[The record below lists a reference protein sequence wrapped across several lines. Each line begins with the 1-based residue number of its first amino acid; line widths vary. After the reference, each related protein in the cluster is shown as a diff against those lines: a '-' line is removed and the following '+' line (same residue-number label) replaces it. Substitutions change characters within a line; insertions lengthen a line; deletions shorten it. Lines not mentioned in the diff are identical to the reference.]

1 MKRIN
6 KHLWLF
12 MMATVI
18 LGITWSCQT
27 DENEVTPQP
36 GELTF
41 LAEADQEGMIQI
53 GEKLENPYSVGNM
66 QKAWELLLEKD
77 PNGRTA
83 GKDIV
88 RTTHL
93 YIRFVPKDSAE
104 LELLEADT
112 TIMLWD
118 YPLDYEIT
126 EGGDFYHDPELP
138 IEQPTYQYCAVEVGK
153 KLPGVEY
160 QLLAELY
167 LPEEDEELG
176 DEVENGRTTGYS
188 IVDDLLAKA
197 FEITGNADDLEPN
210 KAEGLQNAKWNPS
223 GRVRVWDDRAK
234 RYVPVIGCKVRARRW
249 FRGKDAHT
257 DANGNYRIGKF
268 RSKRV
273 NYSIRWERYHF
284 SIRSGTFGQ
293 AWLNGPKKKRRS
305 WNVDL
310 GRKGSTRVT
319 DKQQYYAL
327 IHQAA
332 YDYYYG
338 NRFGLASPPRNSSWK
353 PQVKISASQTHRQH
367 DKRSHAAAYARTGGI
382 FPSVYIRQWNRTSDN
397 VYAVTCHELAHL
409 AHWDMDRSAFRSL
422 VVAAW
427 APFAPY
433 ILLPGREKYAA
444 VIESWGQGVEWQ
456 FAQQRY
462 RNRFGIGRYEY
473 EDNLRINGVTNGNY
487 QAQTIS
493 GDPIYTSIVVD
504 LMDTENQR
512 NTTGKGSTNIPLDR
526 VSGYTIRQIE
536 QSLKGARSW
545 KKWRDN
551 LRDQHINGSEN
562 RLNELF
568 ANWHK

>member
-1 MKRIN
+1 
-6 KHLWLF
+6 

-27 DENEVTPQP
+27 GENEVTPQP

-53 GEKLENPYSVGNM
+53 GEKLENPYTVKNM
-66 QKAWELLLEKD
+66 QKAWELLFEKN

-126 EGGDFYHDPELP
+126 EGGDFYHDPGLP

-167 LPEEDEELG
+167 LPEDDEELG
-176 DEVENGRTTGYS
+176 DEMENGRTTGYS

-197 FEITGNADDLEPN
+197 FEITGNADDFEPY
-210 KAEGLQNAKWNPS
+210 KEEGLQNAKWNPS
-223 GRVRVWDDRAK
+223 GRVRVWDDAAG

-305 WNVDL
+305 WHVDL

-382 FPSVYIRQWNRTSDN
+382 LPSVYIRQWNLRSDN

-409 AHWDMDRSAFRSL
+409 AHWDMDRGAFRSL

-427 APFAPY
+427 APVAPY
-433 ILLPGREKYAA
+433 ILLRGREKYAA
-444 VIESWGQGVEWQ
+444 VIESWATGVEWQ
-456 FAQQRY
+456 FAMGRY
-462 RNRFGIGRYEY
+462 RNHFRMANYEY
-473 EDNLRINGVTNGNY
+473 ESNEQDEKIAPFNARDNDL
-487 QAQTIS
+487 
-493 GDPIYTSIVVD
+493 IYTSIVVD
-504 LMDTENQR
+504 MIDNCNQR
-512 NTTGKGSTNIPLDR
+512 DACNRFSTANNTNQFPQDR
-526 VSGYTIRQIE
+526 VSGYTIRQVE
-536 QSLKGARSW
+536 QGLRGARSW
-545 KKWRDN
+545 NAWRN
-551 LRDQHINGSEN
+551 NMRDRYHNGTEGF
-562 RLNELF
+562 LNELF
-568 ANWHK
+568 ANWY